1 MKRKYI
7 KFISSGLFTIIAALS
22 LVSCNDFEFPVDG
35 SFRRLFSSVT
45 FETGTV
51 TATSAKLT
59 FSKVNEATAYVIE
72 FSEDSL
78 QFTNIVKAVQVSL
91 DTLKADAGTTN
102 KYTLLVSNLKGG
114 TRYSARLKSITKTA
128 EIPESK
134 YDMVTFLTKS
144 EQIFKGII
152 TTEKTDISVIL
163 HWDATGA
170 DITHI
175 VLTSLADGSIIN
187 YQLTDADKTAALKL
201 FDGLKGSTTYTAVIY
216 NADNKRGEL
225 TFRTNESVPSTG
237 VIIRLT
243 GTEDIYTVLK
253 DLSGDITLVLPIGS
267 SFVATWF
274 DPVLATT
281 STTLPLND
289 NITSLTLWGV
299 EGGTQAKLN
308 ATSVKMG
315 AGITK
320 LKLKNIE
327 YTGNLATADYFI
339 NESVTRALSE
349 VTFDNC
355 NIHTVRG
362 IFRLQNDAN
371 YTVIE
376 KISFTGCIIHDLG
389 SYGLTNT
396 AVANVKMNNLEVREC
411 TFYNMTDA
419 LGNMKNSAASII
431 IDACTFYNCFG
442 NGKYI
447 FNFNVTFL
455 PVTFSISNS
464 IFGKINSTVLDGTQS
479 MRATSP
485 KMTTQFMFDTYKTT
499 DCFVNVGYPMTG
511 VNEYLKSS
519 TDIFTDPVN
528 YNFTLK
534 DKDFSGYSTAG
545 DPRWRQ

>member
-1 MKRKYI
+1 MKSKYI
-7 KFISSGLFTIIAALS
+7 KFIYAGLFTVIAAIS
-22 LVSCNDFEFPVDG
+22 LVSCDNYEFPVDA
-35 SFRRLFSSVT
+35 SFKRLFSSVT
-45 FETGTV
+45 FETATV
-51 TATSAKLT
+51 TATSVKLT
-59 FSKVNEATAYVIE
+59 FSKVSEATAYVIE

-78 QFTNIVKAVQVSL
+78 QFTNIAKTVKVSI
-91 DTLKADAGTTN
+91 DTLTADAGTTN
-102 KYTLLVSNLKGG
+102 KYSLVVTNLKGG
-114 TRYSARLKSITKTA
+114 MRYSARLKSVTVA
-128 EIPESK
+128 ANVPESK

-170 DITHI
+170 DVSHI
-175 VLTSLADGSIIN
+175 VLTSLTDATSIT
-187 YQLTDADKTAALKL
+187 YQLTDADKKASLKL
-201 FDGLKGSTTYTAVIY
+201 FDGLKGSTTYTASIF
-216 NADNKRGEL
+216 NSDNKRGEL

-253 DLSGDITLVLPIGS
+253 DLSGDITLVMPIGS
-267 SFVATWF
+267 TFVATWF

-289 NITSLTLWGV
+289 NITSLTFWGV

-320 LKLKNIE
+320 IKLKNIE
-327 YTGNLATADYFI
+327 YTGNVYTADYFI

-362 IFRLQNDAN
+362 IVRMQNDAN
-371 YTVIE
+371 YTVLE
-376 KISFTGCIIHDLG
+376 KVSFTGCIIHDLG
-389 SYGLTNT
+389 SYGLTST
-396 AVANVKMNNLEVREC
+396 AAANIKMNNLEVREC

-419 LGNMKNSAASII
+419 LGNMKSSAASII

-455 PVTFSISNS
+455 PVSFSISNS
-464 IFGKINSTVLDGTQS
+464 IFGKINATVFDGTQS

-485 KMTTQFMFDTYKTT
+485 KMTTQFMFDYYKTT
-499 DCFVNVGYPMTG
+499 DCLVNVGYPMTG
-511 VNEYLKSS
+511 VNEYMKSS
-519 TDIFTDPVN
+519 TDIFTDPAN
-528 YNFTLK
+528 NNFTLK

>member
-1 MKRKYI
+1 MKSKYI
-7 KFISSGLFTIIAALS
+7 KFIFAGFFTVTTVLGFVA
-22 LVSCNDFEFPVDG
+22 CNDFEFPVDA

-51 TATSAKLT
+51 TATSVKLT

-78 QFTNIVKAVQVSL
+78 QFSNIVKTVQVSI
-91 DTLKADAGTTN
+91 DTLTADAGTTN
-102 KYTLLVSNLKGG
+102 KYSLLVTNLKGG
-114 TRYSARLKSITKTA
+114 SRYSARLKSVTVGA
-128 EIPESK
+128 EVPVSK
-134 YDMVTFLTKS
+134 YDVVTFLTKS

-152 TTEKTDISVIL
+152 TSEKTDMSVIL

-170 DITHI
+170 NITHI
-175 VLTSLADGSIIN
+175 VLTSLTDATTN
-187 YQLTDADKTAALKL
+187 TYQLTDADKMASLKL
-201 FDGLKGSTTYTAVIY
+201 FDGLKGSTTYTASIY

-267 SFVATWF
+267 SFVATWL
-274 DPVLATT
+274 DPLTATN

-289 NITSLTLWGV
+289 NITSLTFWGV

-320 LKLKNIE
+320 IKLKNIE
-327 YTGNLATADYFI
+327 YTGNVYTADYFI

-349 VTFDNC
+349 ITFDNC

-362 IFRLQNDAN
+362 IVRMQNDAN
-371 YTVIE
+371 YTVLE
-376 KISFTGCIIHDLG
+376 KVSFTRCIIHDLG

-419 LGNMKNSAASII
+419 LGNMKSSAATII
-431 IDACTFYNCFG
+431 VDACTFYNCFG

-447 FNFNVTFL
+447 FNFNSTFL
-455 PVTFSISNS
+455 PVSFSISNC
-464 IFGKINSTVLDGTQS
+464 IFGKINSTLLDGTQT

-485 KMTTQFMFDTYKTT
+485 KMTTTFMFNTYKTT
-499 DCFVNVGYPMTG
+499 DCLVNTGYPMSG
-511 VNEYLKSS
+511 VTDYLKSS
-519 TDIFTDPVN
+519 TELFEDPTN
-528 YNFTLK
+528 ANFKLK
-534 DKDFSGYSTAG
+534 DKDFAGYSITG
-545 DPRWRQ
+545 DPRWY